1 MLGIYIFAAILGGGL
16 LLFSVL
22 AGAEHDADHD
32 ASGLDSGHDFDHDL
46 GHDLGHDVDHDLT
59 HDADVAHASHLGA
72 GELVLGL
79 FKPRNFTFFMAG
91 FGLTGTLLTLLTP
104 WGAGASLLPALGMGA
119 ASMVATHGVFTW
131 LRHSETAVDVIGDA
145 DMEGCLGRVV
155 LPLTPG
161 ERGRIACK
169 VGGREIYVTATLD
182 ESVLESLPPG
192 REVIVLRVSE
202 TVAHVMP
209 FESRELP
216 PSTS

>member
-16 LLFSVL
+16 LLFSVI

-32 ASGLDSGHDFDHDL
+32 ASGFDSGHEFDHDI
-46 GHDLGHDVDHDLT
+46 GHDVDHDLS
-59 HDADVAHASHLGA
+59 HDAHVGASHLGA

-104 WGAGASLLPALGMGA
+104 WGAGASLLPALGMGF
-119 ASMVATHGVFTW
+119 ASMVATHSVFTW
-131 LRHSETAVDVIGDA
+131 LKHSDTAVDVISDA
-145 DMEGCLGRVV
+145 EMEGCIGRVV
-155 LPLTPG
+155 LPLAPG
-161 ERGRIACK
+161 ERGRIACR
-169 VGGREIYVTATLD
+169 VGGREVHLTATLD
-182 ESVLESLPPG
+182 ETIQAALEPG
-192 REVIVLRVSE
+192 REVVVLRVSE

>member
-32 ASGLDSGHDFDHDL
+32 ASALDSGHDFDHE
-46 GHDLGHDVDHDLT
+46 VDHDLT
-59 HDADVAHASHLGA
+59 HDADAAHAHLGA
-72 GELVLGL
+72 ADLVLGL

-104 WGAGASLLPALGMGA
+104 WNAGGSLLPALGMGV

-131 LRHSETAVDVIGDA
+131 LRRSDTAVDVISDA
-145 DMEGCLGRVV
+145 DMEGCVGRVI
-155 LPLTPG
+155 LPLVPG
-161 ERGRIACK
+161 NRGRIACK
-169 VGGREIYVTATLD
+169 LGGREIHLTAALD
-182 ESVLESLPPG
+182 ETIADALQPG
-192 REVIVLRVSE
+192 REVVVLRVAE
-202 TVAHVMP
+202 TVAYVMP

>member
-22 AGAEHDADHD
+22 AGAEHDADAH

-46 GHDLGHDVDHDLT
+46 GHDIGHDVDHDLS
-59 HDADVAHASHLGA
+59 HDADVGHAHLGA

-104 WGAGASLLPALGMGA
+104 WSAGASLFPALGMGF

-131 LRHSETAVDVIGDA
+131 LRHSDTAADVVSDA
-145 DMEGCLGRVV
+145 DMEGCIGRVV
-155 LPLTPG
+155 LPLAPG

-169 VGGREIYVTATLD
+169 VGGREIYLTAMLD
-182 ESVLESLPPG
+182 ENLLETLPPG
-192 REVIVLRVSE
+192 REVVVLRVSE
-202 TVAHVMP
+202 TVARVMP